1 VFISG
6 WKTFLQQILHWDF
19 TAIFVFDR
27 PNICSY
33 NDCMNFTIALDPVEK
48 LLAMGGAT
56 GFEPAGDAPHEEST
70 RPECFTSQAKPTR
83 QERNLAALQR
93 SISNVMT
100 PSGPKPVL
108 KTMMTTACERNCF
121 YCPFRAGRSAMERIT
136 LQPDEMAQGFTRI
149 QKAGLVDGLF
159 LSSGIVGGSPRA
171 QDKILDTADILRTKE
186 KYRGYIHLKIMPGAQ
201 KEQVRRAMQLADR
214 VSINLE
220 GATADRLRL
229 LAPKKD
235 FWEELEQRLL
245 WVEEIRRNERVR
257 ASSVTQFV
265 VGAVGD
271 TDLEL
276 LALSE
281 KLYRQAGI
289 SRAYY
294 SAFHPLADT
303 PFADRPAVLP
313 KREHRLYQAS
323 FLLRDYGW
331 GVEDLGFGTDQNLRL
346 DVDPKQAWAD
356 IHLRQAP
363 IEINRAD
370 RTTLLRIPGI
380 GPVSADRILAARSR
394 GALAD
399 LTHLGQIGVPSPQ
412 KTAPYILLN
421 GRRPEHQMALGFA
434 G

>member
-1 VFISG
+1 
-6 WKTFLQQILHWDF
+6 
-19 TAIFVFDR
+19 
-27 PNICSY
+27 
-33 NDCMNFTIALDPVEK
+33 MNFSIALDPVDK
-48 LLAMGGAT
+48 LLAMGDVT
-56 GFEPAGDAPHEEST
+56 GFEPAGDAPHEESA
-70 RPECFTSQAKPTR
+70 RPDCFAPQAKPR
-83 QERNLAALQR
+83 REERNAAALRR
-93 SISNVMT
+93 SIYQVMT

-108 KTMMTTACERNCF
+108 KSMMTTACERNCF
-121 YCPFRAGRSAMERIT
+121 YCPFRAGRSSMERIT
-136 LQPDEMAQGFTRI
+136 LQAEEMAKGFTRI

-159 LSSGIVGGSPRA
+159 LSSGIIGGGAKA
-171 QDKILDTADILRTKE
+171 QDQIIDTAEILRKKE
-186 KYRGYIHLKIMPGAQ
+186 HYRGYIHLKIMPGAE

-220 GATADRLRL
+220 GATAERLRL

-235 FWEELEQRLL
+235 FWDELVQRLL

-294 SAFHPLADT
+294 SAFNPIADT
-303 PFADRPAVLP
+303 PFEDRPSVLP

-331 GVEDLGFGTDQNLRL
+331 GVEDLGFGADQNLRL
-346 DVDPKQAWAD
+346 DVAPKQAWAD
-356 IHLRQAP
+356 LHLREAP
-363 IEINRAD
+363 VEINRAD
-370 RTTLLRIPGI
+370 RSTLLRIPGI
-380 GPVSADRILAARSR
+380 GPVSADRILAAR
-394 GALAD
+394 GQGTLFD
-399 LTHLGQIGVPSPQ
+399 LIHLGQIGVPSPQ
-412 KTAPYILLN
+412 KAAPYILL
-421 GRRPEHQMALGFA
+421 GGLRPEHQMALA
-434 G
+434 LPQR

>member
-1 VFISG
+1 
-6 WKTFLQQILHWDF
+6 
-19 TAIFVFDR
+19 
-27 PNICSY
+27 
-33 NDCMNFTIALDPVEK
+33 MNFTIALDPMEK
-48 LLAMGGAT
+48 ILQMGGAT
-56 GFEPAGDAPHEEST
+56 GFEPAGDAPHEESAPPGCFT
-70 RPECFTSQAKPTR
+70 PQARPSRPE
-83 QERNLAALQR
+83 RNMAALRR

-121 YCPFRAGRSAMERIT
+121 YCPFRAGRSSMERIT
-136 LQPDEMAQGFTRI
+136 LQPDEMAQGFSRI

-159 LSSGIVGGSPRA
+159 LSSGIIGGSPRA
-171 QDKILDTADILRTKE
+171 QDKILDTAEILRKKE
-186 KYRGYIHLKIMPGAQ
+186 QYRGYIHLKIMPGAE

-220 GATADRLRL
+220 GATQERLRL

-235 FWEELEQRLL
+235 FWDELIQRLL
-245 WVEEIRRNERVR
+245 WVEEIRRDERVR

-281 KLYRQAGI
+281 KLYQQAKI

-294 SAFHPLADT
+294 SAFHPISDT
-303 PFADRPAVLP
+303 PFEDRPSVLP
-313 KREHRLYQAS
+313 KRQHRLYQAS

-331 GVEDLGFGTDQNLRL
+331 GVEDLGFGKDQNLRL

-356 IHLRQAP
+356 IHLRGAP
-363 IEINRAD
+363 VDINRAD
-370 RTTLLRIPGI
+370 RATLLRIPGI
-380 GPVSADRILAARSR
+380 GPISADRILAARSQ
-394 GALAD
+394 GNLFDLA
-399 LTHLGQIGVPSPQ
+399 HLGQIGVPSPQ

-421 GRRPEHQMALGFA
+421 GQRPGHQMALAFA
-434 G
+434 A

>member
-1 VFISG
+1 
-6 WKTFLQQILHWDF
+6 
-19 TAIFVFDR
+19 
-27 PNICSY
+27 
-33 NDCMNFTIALDPVEK
+33 MNFSIALDPMDK
-48 LLAMGGAT
+48 LLAIGGAT
-56 GFEPAGDAPHEEST
+56 GFEPAGDAPHEEGT
-70 RPECFTSQAKPTR
+70 RPDCFTPQAKPTR

-93 SISNVMT
+93 SVSQVMT
-100 PSGPKPVL
+100 PTGPKPVL

-159 LSSGIVGGSPRA
+159 LSSGIIGGSPRA
-171 QDKILDTADILRTKE
+171 QDKIIDTAEILRKKE
-186 KYRGYIHLKIMPGAQ
+186 GYRGYIHLKIMPGAE

-220 GATADRLRL
+220 GATEERLRL

-235 FWEELEQRLL
+235 FWDELIQRLL

-281 KLYRQAGI
+281 KLYRQAQI

-294 SAFHPLADT
+294 SAFHPVAET
-303 PFADRPAVLP
+303 PFEDRPSVLP

-331 GVEDLGFGTDQNLRL
+331 GVEDLGFGADQNLRL

-356 IHLRQAP
+356 IHLREAP

-380 GPVSADRILAARSR
+380 GPVSADRILAARGKGTLSN
-394 GALAD
+394 LF
-399 LTHLGQIGVPSPQ
+399 HLGQIGVPSPQ

-421 GRRPEHQMALGFA
+421 GQRPEHQMALAISG
-434 G
+434 

>member
-1 VFISG
+1 
-6 WKTFLQQILHWDF
+6 
-19 TAIFVFDR
+19 
-27 PNICSY
+27 
-33 NDCMNFTIALDPVEK
+33 MNFTIALDPMDK
-48 LLAMGGAT
+48 LLAIGGAT
-56 GFEPAGDAPHEEST
+56 GFEPAGDAPHQESA
-70 RPECFTSQAKPTR
+70 RPDCFTPQAKPTR

-93 SISNVMT
+93 SVSQVMT
-100 PSGPKPVL
+100 PAGPKPVL

-121 YCPFRAGRSAMERIT
+121 YCPFRAGRSSMERIT
-136 LQPDEMAQGFTRI
+136 LQPDEMAKGFTRI

-159 LSSGIVGGSPRA
+159 LSSGIIGGSPRA
-171 QDKILDTADILRTKE
+171 QDKILDTAEILRKKE
-186 KYRGYIHLKIMPGAQ
+186 GYRGYIHLKIMPGAE

-220 GATADRLRL
+220 GATEERLRL

-235 FWEELEQRLL
+235 FWDELIQRLL

-281 KLYRQAGI
+281 KLYRQAKI

-294 SAFHPLADT
+294 SAFHPVSET
-303 PFADRPAVLP
+303 PFEDRPSVLP

-331 GVEDLGFGTDQNLRL
+331 GVEDLGFGLDQNLRL

-356 IHLRQAP
+356 IHLREAP

-394 GALAD
+394 GNLFDLA
-399 LTHLGQIGVPSPQ
+399 HLGQIGVPSPQ

-421 GRRPEHQMALGFA
+421 GQRPEHQMAMALA
-434 G
+434 